1 VHAATAAVVPYNV
14 VVVELD
20 DCGGVMVPGNV
31 LDCPPDEVHAG
42 MPVEVV
48 FERVT
53 DEITIPR
60 FRRVT

>member
-1 VHAATAAVVPYNV
+1 
-14 VVVELD
+14 
-20 DCGGVMVPGNV
+20 MVPGNV